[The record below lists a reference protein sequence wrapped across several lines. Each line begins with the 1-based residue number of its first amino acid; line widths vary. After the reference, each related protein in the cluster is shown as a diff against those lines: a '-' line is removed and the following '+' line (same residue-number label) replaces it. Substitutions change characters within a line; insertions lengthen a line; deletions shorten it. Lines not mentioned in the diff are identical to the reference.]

1 MEKQRV
7 ISNENSQAEV
17 RIYIS
22 MTQSSQKNTEA
33 VLVKVKISVSRQHLV
48 HLLKNSLSCLAKL
61 GQFSQKGKQEP
72 PKHCAK
78 FVELFKEAFSFYHML
93 GRSRYM

>member
-7 ISNENSQAEV
+7 ILNENSQAEV

-22 MTQSSQKNTEA
+22 MTQSSQKNTEV
-33 VLVKVKISVSRQHLV
+33 VLVNVKISVPAASCAS
-48 HLLKNSLSCLAKL
+48 LLKNSLSCLAKL

-72 PKHCAK
+72 PKRAK
-78 FVELFKEAFSFYHML
+78 FVELFKEAFSFYRIL

>member
-7 ISNENSQAEV
+7 ISNENSQAEGK
-17 RIYIS
+17 IYIS
-22 MTQSSQKNTEA
+22 PKQSEKHRSGFGESENLRVPEA
-33 VLVKVKISVSRQHLV
+33 SCAS
-48 HLLKNSLSCLAKL
+48 LLKNSLSCLAKL

-78 FVELFKEAFSFYHML
+78 FVELFKEGFSFYRML
-93 GRSRYM
+93 GGSQYM